1 MGAKKEKKGGA
12 KGASKLDDAD
22 LQGIETL
29 LESGDLRAALDR
41 LNDAV
46 VVSPTTQVA
55 WYHRGVA
62 AAELWEDLL
71 TSESSMSACSRS
83 EADSRGSLFSVAVT
97 SFRRVRELDTSRRG
111 ETLFLA
117 TLALGEVLVRA
128 ACSDEDSDDG
138 SNPNSDELP
147 GKKDL
152 LSALTEA
159 NAAFEDATR
168 MVTEWGHPPLTDE
181 AVGHWGQ
188 GLARQMKLSA
198 TEDVLQS
205 ASMDVGVAVTGVLSL
220 LDRASEKFTS
230 AVTTAEPTPDGN
242 GDMHWMTLHTQHLLA
257 FVDFVRCLFAGCKVN
272 TSSSDIGRRA
282 ATAWRDAAGLAHGVL
297 ELSGS
302 SWEALMLSGDVFAAG
317 AQLLSAGKAPGAR
330 LIVCE
335 EFDDQPEDSVDLE
348 SAVAR
353 AEAAYTQAA
362 ARNAEMAAA
371 TAGLALGDLL
381 LDLGRPGSEIHL
393 RKAAECFQRVAG
405 LKTADGEEIA
415 TAWYNLA
422 CISGLL
428 GKPEHAAEALQRG
441 LRRVKSQRQRAEWV
455 REAMADSDLETIRG
469 HPSVVKV
476 LNEK

>member
-1 MGAKKEKKGGA
+1 
-12 KGASKLDDAD
+12 
-22 LQGIETL
+22 
-29 LESGDLRAALDR
+29 
-41 LNDAV
+41 
-46 VVSPTTQVA
+46 
-55 WYHRGVA
+55 
-62 AAELWEDLL
+62 
-71 TSESSMSACSRS
+71 MSACSRS

-97 SFRRVRELDTSRRG
+97 SFRQVRELDTSRLG

-147 GKKDL
+147 GKKDV
-152 LSALTEA
+152 LSALTET
-159 NAAFEDATR
+159 NTAF
-168 MVTEWGHPPLTDE
+168 
-181 AVGHWGQ
+181 VGHLGQ
-188 GLARQMKLSA
+188 GLTRQMKLSA

-230 AVTTAEPTPDGN
+230 AVTTAEPTSDGN
-242 GDMHWMTLHTQHLLA
+242 GDVHWMTLHTQHLLA
-257 FVDFVRCLFAGCKVN
+257 FVDFVRCLFAGGKVH

-302 SWEALMLSGDVFAAG
+302 SWDALMLSGDVFAAG
-317 AQLLSAGKAPGAR
+317 AQLLSAGKATGAR